1 MAEEIRKNNKGPLF
15 QKYLE
20 EKNMTSAFER
30 QQSNDST
37 QKMIFMTA
45 IPVGNHRLLGTIIT
59 DNTMFV
65 ITRFHLGYV
74 NRKDEHYD
82 AFMHYLAE
90 VNARHAL
97 FKMLVTEDGRVFID
111 SCCPFLDESFDPFS
125 VNVTFSL
132 VVDFLQN
139 NYEEVLKHLD
149 RPGDA
154 REGISLSVN

>member
-74 NRKDEHYD
+74 NRKDGHYD
-82 AFMHYLAE
+82 AFMHYLA
-90 VNARHAL
+90 
-97 FKMLVTEDGRVFID
+97 
-111 SCCPFLDESFDPFS
+111 
-125 VNVTFSL
+125 
-132 VVDFLQN
+132 
-139 NYEEVLKHLD
+139 
-149 RPGDA
+149 
-154 REGISLSVN
+154 

>member
-1 MAEEIRKNNKGPLF
+1 MVCLLF
-15 QKYLE
+15 LDVYK
-20 EKNMTSAFER
+20 R
-30 QQSNDST
+30 Q
-37 QKMIFMTA
+37 
-45 IPVGNHRLLGTIIT
+45 
-59 DNTMFV
+59 
-65 ITRFHLGYV
+65 
-74 NRKDEHYD
+74 
-82 AFMHYLAE
+82 
-90 VNARHAL
+90 
-97 FKMLVTEDGRVFID
+97 EDGRVFID

>member
-1 MAEEIRKNNKGPLF
+1 MAEAIRKNNKGPLF
-15 QKYLE
+15 QQYLE
-20 EKNMTSAFER
+20 EKNMAQVFER

-37 QKMIFMTA
+37 QKMI
-45 IPVGNHRLLGTIIT
+45 
-59 DNTMFV
+59 V

-74 NRKDEHYD
+74 NRKDGHYD

-154 REGISLSVN
+154 GEGISLSVN